1 MSKKDP
7 AFLFYPEKFIN
18 GTMFMT
24 NEQTGKYIKLL
35 CHEHQNGGLIDKD
48 DFNNFVGDDKKL
60 RAKFIE
66 TDDGFFNEKLM
77 SEIEKRKVKS
87 ENMSVN
93 AKIRWNEHK
102 QKQCNCI
109 TNVVQP
115 LNKDKDVIVINN
127 RYKEISKDFHNFQ
140 NNQFPKLLKVV
151 DDKLINDG
159 AVELEKLVRIDGYTE
174 QDIISVLSFIVKDDF
189 WNKNVLSLRGI
200 RNKGNNGNI
209 KFVNAMVKMSSSPG
223 YKKGTVYEDF
233 ING

>member
-109 TNVVQP
+109 TNVDANAMQP
-115 LNKDKDVIVINN
+115 LNKDKDINTT
-127 RYKEISKDFHNFQ
+127 KD
-140 NNQFPKLLKVV
+140 
-151 DDKLINDG
+151 LIN
-159 AVELEKLVRIDGYTE
+159 KYTE
-174 QDIISVLSFIVKDDF
+174 DFEKFWKVYPKKIGKGKAFQSWKKIRPSRELQALIIDAVIKQCESDQWKQKGGQFVPNPATWLNESRWDDEIT
-189 WNKNVLSLRGI
+189 KIEVSYGI
-200 RNKGNNGNI
+200 
-209 KFVNAMVKMSSSPG
+209 
-223 YKKGTVYEDF
+223 D
-233 ING
+233 

>member
-87 ENMSVN
+87 ENMSAN
-93 AKIRWNEHK
+93 AKIRWDEHK

-109 TNVVQP
+109 TNADANAMQP
-115 LNKDKDVIVINN
+115 LNKDISINTTKDLINKYTEDFEKFWEVYPKKIGKGEAFKAWKKIKPSQVLQQKIIESINN
-127 RYKEISKDFHNFQ
+127 QSKSEQWIKDGGQYIPNAQ
-140 NNQFPKLLKVV
+140 KWLNGSRW
-151 DDKLINDG
+151 DDE
-159 AVELEKLVRIDGYTE
+159 V
-174 QDIISVLSFIVKDDF
+174 
-189 WNKNVLSLRGI
+189 
-200 RNKGNNGNI
+200 NI
-209 KFVNAMVKMSSSPG
+209 KVIEGKW
-223 YKKGTVYEDF
+223 
-233 ING
+233 